1 MLTSISLRTLSLSSN
16 PCPGT
21 NIHTSEGMLS
31 ITPVTRLWRVFSF
44 CATGEGDSTID
55 ILTDNVLLE
64 IFCFYQAFYLSDPD
78 VFEMPLRDWRQLMH
92 VCRRWRHIIFE
103 SPRRLN
109 LQILCTFNKRFK
121 KSLGIWPDF
130 PIAIKHRDF
139 RLDSIG
145 QDDVIA
151 ALEHPDRVFCIEL
164 NITSSQLEKMTTLLQ
179 KSFPVLTHL
188 DICSKDDESLDLPG
202 GFLGGSAPCLQ
213 KINLSVTSFPA
224 LPTLLLSAKNLEE
237 LTLWGVP
244 PTYYISPGAMV
255 ACLAE
260 LPRLDTLCLH
270 FTLVAV
276 RLGQIHPP
284 PMTRVVL
291 LALANFDFFGTS
303 EYLEDLVAQID
314 CPELDHIHV
323 YITNPVV
330 NFQVAQLSKF
340 LNRSVGLEMSPYSP
354 TEVDLA
360 HGRVVI
366 KMFCDPNLRYYVW
379 KPEGRRATIVICYQ
393 WTDLEVSLFAEVVNR
408 FSAILS
414 AVDHLSLMSSETVYY
429 RIKSADDIDW
439 PHLLHPFSAV
449 QTLHVSSRLARHL
462 APVLE
467 DIPAER
473 VTEVLPSLW
482 LAYLEGHPG
491 SFLKKFVA
499 ARELSDRLVAV
510 FYRQMEYTEIL
521 ECCITLSQQE
531 GVSH

>member
-1 MLTSISLRTLSLSSN
+1 M
-16 PCPGT
+16 
-21 NIHTSEGMLS
+21 
-31 ITPVTRLWRVFSF
+31 SF
-44 CATGEGDSTID
+44 CATDEEDSIIG

-64 IFCFYQAFYLSDPD
+64 IFYFYQAFYLSNPD
-78 VFEMPLRDWRQLMH
+78 VFEMPLRHWRQLMH
-92 VCRRWRHIIFE
+92 VCRRWRQIIFQ

-109 LQILCTFNKRFK
+109 LQIICTFNKRFK

-130 PIAIKHRDF
+130 PIAIKHGSF
-139 RLDSIG
+139 RLDFID

-151 ALEHPDRVFCIEL
+151 ALERPDRVFCIEL
-164 NITSSQLEKMTTLLQ
+164 KITGSQLEEMATLLQ
-179 KSFPVLTHL
+179 KPFPVLTRL
-188 DICSKDDESLDLPG
+188 DICSDDGNLDLPG
-202 GFLGGSAPCLQ
+202 AFLGGSAPCLEQ
-213 KINLSVTSFPA
+213 IILSHISSPA
-224 LPTLLLSAKNLEE
+224 LPTLLLSAKNLKE

-260 LPRLDTLCLH
+260 LPKLNTLFLH
-270 FTLVAV
+270 FTMVTV
-276 RLGQIHPP
+276 HLGQTHLHPI
-284 PMTRVVL
+284 TRVVL
-291 LALANFDFFGTS
+291 PALADFDFHGES
-303 EYLEDLVAQID
+303 DYLEDLVAQID
-314 CPELDHIHV
+314 CPELNHIHV

-330 NFQVAQLSKF
+330 DFQVAQLAKF
-340 LNRSVGLEMSPYSP
+340 LNRSVGPEMSPYSP
-354 TEVDLA
+354 TEVDLDDD
-360 HGRVVI
+360 RVMI
-366 KMFCDPNLRYYVW
+366 KVFCDPNLRYDVW
-379 KPEGRRATIVICYQ
+379 KPQRRRATIIIYYQ
-393 WTDLEVSLFAEVVNR
+393 WTNRQVSLIAEVVNR

-414 AVDHLSLMSSETVYY
+414 TVVYLSLMWPEYHQ
-429 RIKSADDIDW
+429 IDDIDW
-439 PHLLHPFSAV
+439 LHLLHPFSAV

>member
-1 MLTSISLRTLSLSSN
+1 M
-16 PCPGT
+16 
-21 NIHTSEGMLS
+21 
-31 ITPVTRLWRVFSF
+31 
-44 CATGEGDSTID
+44 
-55 ILTDNVLLE
+55 
-64 IFCFYQAFYLSDPD
+64 
-78 VFEMPLRDWRQLMH
+78 
-92 VCRRWRHIIFE
+92 
-103 SPRRLN
+103 
-109 LQILCTFNKRFK
+109 
-121 KSLGIWPDF
+121 
-130 PIAIKHRDF
+130 
-139 RLDSIG
+139 
-145 QDDVIA
+145 
-151 ALEHPDRVFCIEL
+151 FCIEL
-164 NITSSQLEKMTTLLQ
+164 KITGSQLEEMATLLQ
-179 KSFPVLTHL
+179 KPFPVLTRL
-188 DICSKDDESLDLPG
+188 DICSDDGNLDLPG
-202 GFLGGSAPCLQ
+202 AFLGGSAPCLEQ
-213 KINLSVTSFPA
+213 IILSVTSFPA
-224 LPTLLLSAKNLEE
+224 LPTLLLSAKNLKE

-291 LALANFDFFGTS
+291 PALADFDFHGES
-303 EYLEDLVAQID
+303 DYLEDLVAQID

-330 NFQVAQLSKF
+330 DFQVAQLAKF
-340 LNRSVGLEMSPYSP
+340 LNRSVGPEMSPYSP
-354 TEVDLA
+354 TEVDLDDD
-360 HGRVVI
+360 RVMI
-366 KMFCDPNLRYYVW
+366 KMFCDPNLRYDVR
-379 KPEGRRATIVICYQ
+379 KPERRRATIIIYYQ
-393 WTDLEVSLFAEVVNR
+393 WTNRQVSLIAEVVNR

-414 AVDHLSLMSSETVYY
+414 TVVYLSLMWPEYHQ
-429 RIKSADDIDW
+429 IDDIDW
-439 PHLLHPFSAV
+439 LHLLHPFSAV